1 MSSKLSS
8 RGVAGAKR
16 DIGPMMREPGENEG
30 MFSALWTFLRELL
43 LALIGQPSRPGPTR
57 QEQEAELAQREA
69 LRGRQAPTSAWDAAR
84 QVGAEVGKAAIWQPT
99 DAPRRKKKD

>member
-1 MSSKLSS
+1 
-8 RGVAGAKR
+8 
-16 DIGPMMREPGENEG
+16 MREPGENDG

-57 QEQEAELAQREA
+57 QERETALAQQEA
-69 LRGRQAPTSAWDAAR
+69 LRESQAPATAWDAAR

-99 DAPRRKKKD
+99 DAPRRKKK

>member
-1 MSSKLSS
+1 M
-8 RGVAGAKR
+8 AGAKR

>member
-1 MSSKLSS
+1 
-8 RGVAGAKR
+8 
-16 DIGPMMREPGENEG
+16 MMREPGENDG

-69 LRGRQAPTSAWDAAR
+69 LRERRAPASAWDAAR

-99 DAPRRKKKD
+99 DAPRRKGKK